1 MTRAWSAA
9 SERPSFQEICLV
21 LDHFCP
27 TEAEAAW
34 LDEPSGHPLDPVKQ
48 PTDRTGPIFTNCD
61 DLMSPESSE
70 CGSSTVDVPV
80 VDAAQGSR
88 ESTTKRA
95 GGGEFV
101 PAGPADVPEDM
112 WEFLPLDEVK
122 TFAVFCCGAEERP
135 SPPTQTAH
143 AVQRELCLG
152 RCP

>member
-1 MTRAWSAA
+1 MTRAWSAV
-9 SERPSFQEICLV
+9 SERPSFQEICDV

-34 LDEPSGHPLDPVKQ
+34 LDEPSGHPLDPLRQ

-70 CGSSTVDVPV
+70 FGSSTVEGPV

-101 PAGPADVPEDM
+101 PAGPAHVPEDM
-112 WEFLPLDEVK
+112 WLWIHEEGARSPLP
-122 TFAVFCCGAEERP
+122 ERPPQP
-135 SPPTQTAH
+135 SPPSPPPPPTPPPPSEPWAW
-143 AVQRELCLG
+143 
-152 RCP
+152 

>member
-1 MTRAWSAA
+1 MTRAWSAV
-9 SERPSFQEICLV
+9 SERPSFQEICDV

-70 CGSSTVDVPV
+70 FGSSTVEVPV

-101 PAGPADVPEDM
+101 PAGPGGEFVPAGPAHVPEDM
-112 WEFLPLDEVK
+112 WLWIHEEGARSPLPASGVK
-122 TFAVFCCGAEERP
+122 G
-135 SPPTQTAH
+135 
-143 AVQRELCLG
+143 
-152 RCP
+152 

>member
-70 CGSSTVDVPV
+70 FGSSTVEAPV

-101 PAGPADVPEDM
+101 PAGPGGEFVPAGPAHVPEDM
-112 WEFLPLDEVK
+112 WLWIHEEGARSPLPASGVK
-122 TFAVFCCGAEERP
+122 G
-135 SPPTQTAH
+135 
-143 AVQRELCLG
+143 
-152 RCP
+152 